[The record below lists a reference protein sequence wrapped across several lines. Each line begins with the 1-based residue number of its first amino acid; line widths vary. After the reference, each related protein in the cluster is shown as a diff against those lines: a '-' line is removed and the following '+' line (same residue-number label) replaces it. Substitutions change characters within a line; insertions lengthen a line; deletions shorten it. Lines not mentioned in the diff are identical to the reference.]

1 MKKIKEILR
10 AFYRSCIHEFT
21 VAIHDPGIVLF
32 FLFLPLAYP
41 VIYSLIY
48 NPEVVRNVPMVVID
62 NDRSAESRKLVRML
76 DATEEVWVRGYAA
89 DLPEARRAMDSKQC
103 FSILEIPEGYGRDIG
118 REETANA
125 VLYSDM
131 TLLLR
136 YRGTLVAATDMMQ
149 EIGNE
154 LLVEKIDEFVP
165 LASTVVSGDLL
176 PIENIS
182 MGNTKNGFDT
192 FVMPGVIVL
201 ILHQCIVLAIG
212 MSGGAK
218 RESLKLAGYNPVALS
233 RSTLVAM
240 LAQCLCYMTLLILPV
255 IYMFHYVPLMFGF
268 PMAGN
273 FFQEMML
280 LLPMCLACCAIG
292 FVFQAFV
299 TERESVF
306 VTWVITSLLFLLL
319 SGLIWPRYDM
329 YGFWKALS
337 AVCPSTWGV
346 EGFVKM
352 ETNGARLYQVVTE
365 YRNLWIL
372 AAGWW
377 VVAWVC
383 QRWRVRPAI
392 MAARGYVAEK

>member
-1 MKKIKEILR
+1 
-10 AFYRSCIHEFT
+10 
-21 VAIHDPGIVLF
+21 
-32 FLFLPLAYP
+32 
-41 VIYSLIY
+41 
-48 NPEVVRNVPMVVID
+48 
-62 NDRSAESRKLVRML
+62 
-76 DATEEVWVRGYAA
+76 
-89 DLPEARRAMDSKQC
+89 
-103 FSILEIPEGYGRDIG
+103 
-118 REETANA
+118 
-125 VLYSDM
+125 
-131 TLLLR
+131 
-136 YRGTLVAATDMMQ
+136 
-149 EIGNE
+149 
-154 LLVEKIDEFVP
+154 
-165 LASTVVSGDLL
+165 
-176 PIENIS
+176 
-182 MGNTKNGFDT
+182 
-192 FVMPGVIVL
+192 
-201 ILHQCIVLAIG
+201 
-212 MSGGAK
+212 
-218 RESLKLAGYNPVALS
+218 
-233 RSTLVAM
+233 
-240 LAQCLCYMTLLILPV
+240 
-255 IYMFHYVPLMFGF
+255 MFHYVPLMFGF

-306 VTWVITSLLFLLL
+306 VTWVITSLVFLLL

>member
-1 MKKIKEILR
+1 
-10 AFYRSCIHEFT
+10 
-21 VAIHDPGIVLF
+21 
-32 FLFLPLAYP
+32 
-41 VIYSLIY
+41 
-48 NPEVVRNVPMVVID
+48 
-62 NDRSAESRKLVRML
+62 
-76 DATEEVWVRGYAA
+76 
-89 DLPEARRAMDSKQC
+89 
-103 FSILEIPEGYGRDIG
+103 
-118 REETANA
+118 
-125 VLYSDM
+125 
-131 TLLLR
+131 
-136 YRGTLVAATDMMQ
+136 
-149 EIGNE
+149 
-154 LLVEKIDEFVP
+154 
-165 LASTVVSGDLL
+165 
-176 PIENIS
+176 

-306 VTWVITSLLFLLL
+306 VTWVITSLVFLLL